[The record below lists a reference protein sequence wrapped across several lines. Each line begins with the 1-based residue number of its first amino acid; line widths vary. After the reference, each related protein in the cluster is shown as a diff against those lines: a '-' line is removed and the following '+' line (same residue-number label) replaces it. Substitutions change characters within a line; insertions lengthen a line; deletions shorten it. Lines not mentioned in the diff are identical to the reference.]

1 MTVRSVT
8 YRTVTAITH
17 PSPRQC
23 SEEVKIG
30 IRLKYLNHSLLRGK
44 DESNDQNKDYGQ
56 SPVDNVTYKLL
67 VPELVDSDEQAE

>member
-1 MTVRSVT
+1 MTVRSAT
-8 YRTVTAITH
+8 CLRATKITH

-44 DESNDQNKDYGQ
+44 DESNDQDKNYGQ

-67 VPELVDSDEQAE
+67 VPELVDLDE